1 MTPAQIESLKRA
13 KDGTSEAN
21 YAAIMAGFAAMGI
34 PDDQIQ
40 PRENVFTF
48 GAWLAQGRSVRKGQH
63 GVKIPTVIEKRDSDE
78 RKVKFRR
85 FTTVFHVSQTEE
97 GTQRPQPRNLAE
109 HEAFSL
115 LASRPPASEFQPNHF
130 GVPSKF
136 RQWADDLQSDIDHAR
151 RPMTQNPT
159 PKRNA
164 QYQGR
169 LHDGRNLA
177 RTQAALRALADAHD
191 AGTVPAELAALRTR
205 KEIAPLVRKW
215 LESPS
220 YYARREADD
229 YADTTPAGR
238 ALQAMIDARP
248 QAQQE
253 SRQTK
258 IEQLEAQIRLSNIPG
273 YFPTPEP
280 LVKMMLE
287 CADIEDGMR
296 ILEPSAG
303 SGAIADAV
311 KAAGFSSM
319 LGVCEINYQLH
330 DLLALKGHFVIGRDC
345 LEDVQA
351 QYHRILMNPPFEKN
365 QDIAHVRAMY
375 DHLTDDGVLVA
386 ILSPHFEYAQD
397 RASVDFR
404 AWLDEVGANWMEIP
418 AGAFKQS
425 GTQVATR
432 LMIIDKREQ

>member
-1 MTPAQIESLKRA
+1 MTPAQIESLQRA
-13 KDGTSEAN
+13 KEGTSEAN
-21 YAAIMAGFAAMGI
+21 YAAILAGFAAMGI
-34 PDDQIQ
+34 PAEEIQ

-48 GAWLAQGRSVRKGQH
+48 GAWLAQGRSVKKGQH
-63 GVKIPTVIEKRDSDE
+63 GVKVATVIEKKETDTTRAA
-78 RKVKFRR
+78 KFRR

-97 GTQRPQPRNLAE
+97 GNIREPRERQERILSHIVDRELRA
-109 HEAFSL
+109 
-115 LASRPPASEFQPNHF
+115 PAHSPAAKLREL
-130 GVPSKF
+130 
-136 RQWADDLQSDIDHAR
+136 ADDLQPKIDDAR

-164 QYQGR
+164 QYQDR
-169 LHDGRNLA
+169 LHDGRNLS

-191 AGTVPAELAALRTR
+191 AGTVPQELAQLRS
-205 KEIAPLVRKW
+205 KNEIAPLVRKW
-215 LESPS
+215 LDSPG
-220 YYARREADD
+220 YYSRREAAD

-253 SRQTK
+253 SKQTK
-258 IEQLEAQIRLSNIPG
+258 IEHLEAQIRLANIPG
-273 YFPTPEP
+273 YFPTPAP

-287 CADIEDGMR
+287 VADLEPGQSV
-296 ILEPSAG
+296 LEPSAG

-311 KAAGFSSM
+311 KAAHPDAA
-319 LGVCEINYQLH
+319 LDVCEINPQLAE
-330 DLLALKGHFVIGRDC
+330 LLKLKGHNHVH
-345 LEDVQA
+345 
-351 QYHRILMNPPFEKN
+351 QYPDFLTMPASVAFQYERVLMNPPFEN
-365 QDIAHVRAMY
+365 QQDIDHVLEAY
-375 DHLTDDGVLVA
+375 NHLTGDGVLVA
-386 ILSPHFEYAQD
+386 IMSPSFEYRD
-397 RASVDFR
+397 NTKSVEFR

>member
-1 MTPAQIESLKRA
+1 MTPAQIESLQRA
-13 KDGTSEAN
+13 KEGTSEAN

-34 PDDQIQ
+34 PAHEIQ

-48 GAWLAQGRSVRKGQH
+48 GAWLAQGRSVKKGQH
-63 GVKIPTVIEKRDSDE
+63 GVKVATVIEKKETDTTRP
-78 RKVKFRR
+78 VKFRR

-97 GTQRPQPRNLAE
+97 GTTRPERTAPVAYTTVTYTPPLRHEINSPAARFRELA
-109 HEAFSL
+109 A
-115 LASRPPASEFQPNHF
+115 
-130 GVPSKF
+130 
-136 RQWADDLQSDIDHAR
+136 DLQPKIDDAR

-164 QYQGR
+164 QYQDR
-169 LHDGRNLA
+169 LHDARNLA

-191 AGTVPAELAALRTR
+191 AGTVPQELAHLRS
-205 KEIAPLVRKW
+205 KNEIAPLVRKR
-215 LESPS
+215 LESTS
-220 YYARREADD
+220 YYGRKEADD

-287 CADIEDGMR
+287 VADLESMRPLMR

-303 SGAIADAV
+303 HGAIADAV
-311 KAAGFSSM
+311 KAAGFGSM
-319 LGVCEINYQLH
+319 LGVCEINHQLH

-345 LEDVQA
+345 LTDVQA
-351 QYHRILMNPPFEKN
+351 KYHRILMNPPFENK
-365 QDIAHVRAMY
+365 QDMQHVRAMY
-375 DHLTDDGVLVA
+375 EHLTDDGVLVA

-397 RASVDFR
+397 RVSEEFR